1 MKRWTLLLGAIVF
14 FALPVWAERVLVL
27 PVEQEAGPTGAEWI
41 GTGVAF
47 ALDEAM
53 ARAGIPHVPL
63 EHVRSLYEQ
72 EGLVSSPRFSGPS
85 RVALARQFGA
95 DVLVTGSYHVEGEEL
110 SVRMEALEIRGD
122 LRRLGLW
129 DVVKPLHE
137 LLGLTETLGR
147 GLFKVLDQEWPT
159 LPNVGPQA
167 FESYVRGRIAEDL
180 TLEEVY
186 LRKAVELAPDYLEA
200 RCYLALVLRETGR
213 VSEASQILEGLSRA
227 SFSRS
232 YLVLASLAE
241 IRLEEGRL
249 KEAWS
254 LFMRSLKAGESP
266 EAHLGLARLYLRQKK
281 SAEALREL
289 KVAESFGTHQEEI
302 ELLRNQAQAGAP
314 NREAPSASP

>member
-1 MKRWTLLLGAIVF
+1 MKRWIPVLAVLLLLVR
-14 FALPVWAERVLVL
+14 PVWAARVLVL
-27 PVEQEAGPTGAEWI
+27 PADLEAGPTGAEWI
-41 GTGVAF
+41 GTGLAF

-53 ARAGIPHVPL
+53 ARAGVPHVPL

-72 EGLVSSPRFSGPS
+72 EGLVASPRFSTPS

-95 DVLVTGSYHVEGEEL
+95 DVLVTGSFHVEGERL
-110 SVRMEALEIRGD
+110 TVRMEALEVQGD
-122 LRRLGLW
+122 LRRLGRWEVL
-129 DVVKPLHE
+129 KPLHE

-147 GLFKVLDQEWPT
+147 GLFDVLGREWPA
-159 LPNVGPQA
+159 LPDVGPQA

-180 TLEEVY
+180 TLQEVY
-186 LRKAVELAPDYLEA
+186 LRKALELAPGYLEA
-200 RCYLALVLRETGR
+200 QCYLAIVLKETGR
-213 VSEASQILEGLSRA
+213 ISEASQSLERLSHA

-232 YLVLASLAE
+232 YLALASLAE

-281 SAEALREL
+281 NAEALREL

-302 ELLRNQAQAGAP
+302 ESLRNRTQAAP
-314 NREAPSASP
+314 AVREPPPPSP